1 METHYGSYYEYSMP
15 TDKFTAYYD
24 SHLKG
29 DDKLHTFIPATRISK
44 KLDEFISL
52 SPEEQLENYEYD
64 GMNICIHGIIQKA
77 PMTDLYFH
85 INRPM
90 LLMKMTMISP
100 SN

>member
-1 METHYGSYYEYSMP
+1 MTNFIAIVLETAASVRSSIIQAGITKVIDGIPQE
-15 TDKFTAYYD
+15 
-24 SHLKG
+24 LK
-29 DDKLHTFIPATRISK
+29 SWMV
-44 KLDEFISL
+44 
-52 SPEEQLENYEYD
+52 QLENYEYD

-90 LLMKMTMISP
+90 LLMKMTMIYP